1 MNYNLVNFCE
11 VDKYATKSYC
21 AVHDVDE
28 SMNLGDITQVDIES
42 LPKVDFIT
50 HGSPC
55 QDFSIAGA
63 QAGGEEGGGTRSSL
77 MWNSVEII
85 KHCQPK
91 FVLWENVKNVLSK
104 RHKHNFDK
112 YLDRMNELGYNNYY
126 KVLNAKDYGIPQN
139 RERIYVLSIRKDID
153 TGFEFPE
160 PIELKLRLKDMLDDE
175 VDEKYYLS
183 VDRFVSKGYLGNAVN
198 P

>member
-1 MNYNLVNFCE
+1 
-11 VDKYATKSYC
+11 
-21 AVHDVDE
+21 
-28 SMNLGDITQVDIES
+28 
-42 LPKVDFIT
+42 
-50 HGSPC
+50 
-55 QDFSIAGA
+55 
-63 QAGGEEGGGTRSSL
+63 

-139 RERIYVLSIRKDID
+139 RERTYVLSIRKDID

-175 VDEKYYLS
+175 VDEKYYLNAE
-183 VDRFVSKGYLGNAVN
+183 RFVSGYLGNAVKPDSPDCEQRRKQKIMPEVGGAVSTRVN
-198 P
+198 RFVDCSNYITDSRKEITVGEYLEKCNKANILEDVNGKIRVKQTTDNN